1 MATGLSNIFIT
12 GLEGETIS
20 CQFPSGTFNENTI
33 SELKLVIQDK
43 TGVKLDNHRLL
54 FGGRQLETIKNDR
67 ELTFRD
73 YNVSDGSTIILVV
86 RFVGGGRPGFLPLR
100 FADITSEDSFR
111 EVKLSNSAPD
121 WRIIGQGV
129 NFEGTCENRF
139 CQAENKIVSIQRGF
153 YDATGGTCMLNYEI
167 TQLECPICK
176 QTLDKDEVNGV
187 GVYKA
192 KLEVKSKTRGSKEV
206 VVNIEAKDMYL
217 YAGCIDDRDK
227 VDYEYIILIVTRF

>member
-73 YNVSDGSTIILVV
+73 YNISDGSTIILVV

-153 YDATGGTCMLNYEI
+153 HTLKIKSFYIMFPIVLLVLSHDARSTMYVHTC
-167 TQLECPICK
+167 
-176 QTLDKDEVNGV
+176 
-187 GVYKA
+187 
-192 KLEVKSKTRGSKEV
+192 S
-206 VVNIEAKDMYL
+206 NIPRK
-217 YAGCIDDRDK
+217 CNQSNIS
-227 VDYEYIILIVTRF
+227 VYIIVFPFDSYPVS